1 MFNTG
6 LRLLILISILTGM
19 VYPLLVT
26 AIAQEFF
33 YWEANGSL
41 IKREGKVIGS
51 VLIGQEFTDGKYF
64 WSRPSATSTFSYNAL
79 DSTGS
84 NLGPSNPALIA
95 AIKERVKRLQKADPD
110 NHKLIP
116 ADLVTASAS
125 GLDPHISILSAL
137 YQVHRIA
144 KARKMKESEIES
156 IIYSFG
162 EHTPC
167 NMMGEPRI
175 NVLQLNIILDRV
187 EATEAAVKGKLR

>member
-1 MFNTG
+1 MFNTA
-6 LRLLILISILTGM
+6 LRLLISLSILTGII
-19 VYPLLVT
+19 YPLLVT
-26 AIAQEFF
+26 LIAQSFF

-41 IKREGKVIGS
+41 IRREGKILGS
-51 VLIGQEFTDGKYF
+51 VLIGQEFTDAKYF
-64 WSRPSATSTFSYNAL
+64 WSRPSATTPFSYNAL

-84 NLGPSNPALIA
+84 NLAATNPALLS
-95 AIKERVKRLQKADPD
+95 AIKERVKHLREADAE

-116 ADLVTASAS
+116 VDLVTASAS

-144 KARKMKESEIES
+144 KARKMDESDIDS

-167 NMMGEPRI
+167 NMLGEPRI

-187 EATEAAVKGKLR
+187 QAAEAAVKGKLQ